1 MRQRGEIDAGT
12 ILRAQAE
19 REERLE
25 QEMGALILRSLT
37 TPLYQCPNCKRW
49 LLPTE
54 TRACRCDRCAPGLS
68 LCGNCRNA
76 HVELENTL
84 TALALRSARRSK

>member
-1 MRQRGEIDAGT
+1 MIRPDKPADVGA
-12 ILRAQAE
+12 LAE
-19 REERLE
+19 REEKFE

-54 TRACRCDRCAPGLS
+54 TWACRCDRCAPRLS
-68 LCGNCRNA
+68 LCSNCRNA
-76 HVELENTL
+76 HVELENIL
-84 TALALRSARRSK
+84 TALGLRSARRRK